1 MALLPDSVYL
11 GYGLREILD
20 KRGVSE
26 VEQADI
32 RIAFPT
38 IFKIE
43 QNWLGFDV
51 ILSGQNQLEREM
63 QVY

>member
-1 MALLPDSVYL
+1 L